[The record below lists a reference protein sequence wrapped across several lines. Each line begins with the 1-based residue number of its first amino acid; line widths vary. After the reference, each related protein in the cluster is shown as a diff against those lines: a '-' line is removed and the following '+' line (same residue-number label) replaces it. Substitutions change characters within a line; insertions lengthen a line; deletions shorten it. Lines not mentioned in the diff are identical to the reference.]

1 MKPAHACLVCPGTED
16 RAKLQP
22 RSDMISQREVDL
34 TGFRVE
40 SGFVAEEV
48 FRNASPGTEAFQIA
62 SAPRTPTKAVTGRW
76 HSGSKSAKQKYTFC
90 STPCLLTNKL
100 EQRRFRQ
107 RRGCH
112 VDT

>member
-1 MKPAHACLVCPGTED
+1 MIYAACPRVWSAQSTRDPPKPAQQHD
-16 RAKLQP
+16 F
-22 RSDMISQREVDL
+22 QREADL
-34 TGFRVE
+34 TYLVKW
-40 SGFVAEEV
+40 FVAEEV
-48 FRNASPGTEAFQIA
+48 FQNASPGTEAFQIA
-62 SAPRTPTKAVTGRW
+62 SAPRTPTKAATRRW